1 MGAVRQVA
9 ALVRAAEPELV
20 EQVEKVLEQ
29 RRALERQIEQLKAKV
44 AQSEAGGLEGQARE
58 VKGVRVLKAVV
69 RDMDRAQL
77 RSLTDSAR
85 SKGIDVVVLGTN
97 TGEVVSAVRKDL
109 SGKIH
114 AGKLLQAI
122 GIRGGGRPDLAEG
135 RIQDLAALDRVYGE
149 VEKLL

>member
-1 MGAVRQVA
+1 
-9 ALVRAAEPELV
+9 VRAPEPELV
-20 EQVEKVLEQ
+20 EHVEKMIEH
-29 RRALERQIEQLKAKV
+29 RRALERQIEQLKSKV
-44 AQSEAGGLEGQARE
+44 AQAEAGGLEAQVRLI
-58 VKGVRVLKAVV
+58 KGSRVLRAVV

-85 SKGIDVVVLGTN
+85 SKGVDVVVLGAN

-109 SGKIH
+109 SGKVH

-122 GIRGGGRPDLAEG
+122 GVRGGGRPDLAEG
-135 RIQDLAALDRVYGE
+135 RIQDPSALAAALDRVYDE